1 MVVGTPSRV
10 LTHLRDKVR
19 EHSTKNDISALPTFP
34 HAQSLHLKDSLETLV
49 VDEADLVFSYG
60 YEDDIKAV
68 LR

>member
-19 EHSTKNDISALPTFP
+19 TLYKHDVSALPTFP
-34 HAQSLHLKDSLETLV
+34 HAQSLHLKDSLEILV